1 MKYLR
6 LSILIVSCMIISTA
20 SADEYTDE
28 MDRYIVTPCAHASA
42 IYQDLDY
49 MMDITKVVTLL
60 ISMTGMSDTL
70 YETVYEFI
78 PKSDMAITDL
88 KTRKKIY
95 GFALYNCIKGATGAY
110 ELE

>member
-6 LSILIVSCMIISTA
+6 LSILIVFSMIASTA
-20 SADEYTDE
+20 TADEYTDE
-28 MDRYIVTPCAHASA
+28 MDRYIVDPCARASA

-49 MMDITKVVTLL
+49 MMDIDEAVTL
-60 ISMTGMSDTL
+60 IKSMTKTSEII
-70 YETVYEFI
+70 YKTVYEFI
-78 PKSDMAITDL
+78 RKSDMSVTDL

>member
-1 MKYLR
+1 MKFLR
-6 LSILIVSCMIISTA
+6 LSILIVSCMIFSTVV
-20 SADEYTDE
+20 ADEYTEE
-28 MDRYIVTPCAHASA
+28 MERYIVTPCAHASA

-49 MMDITKVVTLL
+49 MMDITKAVTLL
-60 ISMTGMSDTL
+60 KSMTGMSETI
-70 YETVYEFI
+70 YEMVYEFI
-78 PKSDMAITDL
+78 PKSDMAVTDL